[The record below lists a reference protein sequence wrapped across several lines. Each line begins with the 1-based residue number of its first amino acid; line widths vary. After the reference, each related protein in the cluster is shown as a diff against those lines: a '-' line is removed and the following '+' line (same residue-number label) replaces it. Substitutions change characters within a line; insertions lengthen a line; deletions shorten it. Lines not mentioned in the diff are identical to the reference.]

1 MAAGNYDLVIDQG
14 SDFALS
20 VTVSEDGSAKDLSTW
35 DARASLRSTLGA
47 TTATNFTVDETNAA
61 SGILVMSLPHGVSTD
76 MEAGYYVY
84 DLEIYQGTP
93 GEETKVT
100 RLLQGEVTLRG
111 EVTR

>member
-1 MAAGNYDLVIDQG
+1 MSAGNYDITIDQG

-20 VTVSEDGSAKDLSTW
+20 VTVSEDGSARDLSTW
-35 DARASLRSTLGA
+35 SARASLRSNLSASAA
-47 TTATNFTVDETNAA
+47 TSFTVDTTNAA
-61 SGILVMSLPHGVSTD
+61 SGILVMALAHGTSTAI
-76 MEAGYYVY
+76 EAGYYVY